1 MQAIQSAKDLA
12 RRMQRLSV
20 ALWFAYRHPET
31 PLLAKLVCMLI
42 VAYALSPID
51 LIPDFIPVLGFLD
64 ELLLLPGLIWLAQ
77 RLVPRDVMAA
87 SEQAADI
94 WMNEHRTKP
103 TIYAGVALI
112 LVIWILLAAGIWYWL
127 EVGWG

>member
-1 MQAIQSAKDLA
+1 MQVMLSIKSWAQ
-12 RRMQRLSV
+12 RMKRTSV

-31 PLLAKLVCMLI
+31 PLVAKLVCMLI

-64 ELLLLPGLIWLAQ
+64 ELLLLPGLIWLAK

-87 SEQAADI
+87 SEQKADV
-94 WMNEHRTKP
+94 WMKKHGSRP
-103 TIYAGVALI
+103 TIYAGAVLI
-112 LVIWILLAAGIWYWL
+112 LVIWTLLAAAAWYCFDSRRS
-127 EVGWG
+127 

>member
-1 MQAIQSAKDLA
+1 MLSIKSWAQ
-12 RRMQRLSV
+12 RMKRTSV

-31 PLLAKLVCMLI
+31 PLVAKLVCMLI

-64 ELLLLPGLIWLAQ
+64 ELLLLPGLIWLAK

-87 SEQAADI
+87 SEQKADV
-94 WMNEHRTKP
+94 WMKEHGSRP
-103 TIYAGVALI
+103 TIYAGAVLI
-112 LVIWILLAAGIWYWL
+112 LVIWTLLAAAAWYWFDSRRS
-127 EVGWG
+127 

>member
-12 RRMQRLSV
+12 RRMQRTSV

-103 TIYAGVALI
+103 TIYAGAALI

-127 EVGWG
+127 EVGSG